1 MENFK
6 RKSLI
11 VLFCLLNALAGY
23 TQELKPSNWEIKF
36 SRTNV
41 AENDTVTMYFIG
53 KIPENQGVY
62 STKFECDYGPSAAR
76 VIFENPGKYYS
87 VIDSS
92 VSVGDVAEFDDI
104 FGCTLK
110 KFKKVAIIKQVV
122 RINNKKALIKGKLEY
137 QACTNEMC
145 LQYYMYFETKGTRVL
160 KVENGK

>member
-1 MENFK
+1 MEKFK
-6 RKSLI
+6 VKVIMAMFYLI
-11 VLFCLLNALAGY
+11 PVLSSHA
-23 TQELKPSNWEIKF
+23 QELKPSNWEIKF
-36 SRTNV
+36 SRTGV
-41 AENDTVTMYFIG
+41 AENDTVTLYFIG

-76 VIFENPGKYYS
+76 VIFENPGKNYT

-110 KFKKVAIIKQVV
+110 KFKKVAIIKQ
-122 RINNKKALIKGKLEY
+122 IIKISNKKALIKGKLEY